1 MKVLTVLGTRPEMIR
16 LSAIIPKLDALCE
29 HVLVHTGQNFTPNLA
44 GDFYAE
50 LGLRAPNYQLAV
62 GKLPSVSAQVGAV
75 ISEVG
80 DIILR
85 ERPDKLL
92 ILGDTNSC
100 TAAYAAKRH
109 GVTVFHMEAGNRCY
123 DDRVPEEIN
132 RRMVD
137 SLSDVLMPYTERA
150 RQNLLREG
158 YGSPR
163 ILVTGNPIAE
173 ILHSV
178 LPSLDV
184 EEACAKFNVRPRDF
198 VLVTLHRAENVD
210 DPQRLEAY
218 LQVLTSVG
226 EALQLPILLSVHPRL
241 RSKLSTTDSSWLR
254 PFDACGFRDFV
265 GLESVAALVLTDSGT
280 VQEEAAILGTP
291 NISIRFANER
301 QETLEFGRSVLVDPV
316 KSDLVPIVKALVKSK
331 TPAQLPPE
339 YLVPDVSDR
348 VVRILMSDL

>member
-29 HVLVHTGQNFTPNLA
+29 HVFVHTGQNFTANLA
-44 GDFYAE
+44 DDFYSE
-50 LGLRAPNYQLAV
+50 LGLRAPDYQLAV

-75 ISEVG
+75 IAEVG
-80 DIILR
+80 DIILK

-100 TAAYAAKRH
+100 TAAYAAKRY

-150 RQNLLREG
+150 RHNLLREG
-158 YGSPR
+158 YASPR
-163 ILVTGNPIAE
+163 VLVTGNPIAE
-173 ILHSV
+173 ILNTV
-178 LPSLDV
+178 LPTLDV
-184 EEACAKFNVRPRDF
+184 AQTCADFNVAPGNF
-198 VLVTLHRAENVD
+198 ILVTMHRAENVD
-210 DPQRLEAY
+210 DPQRLAAY
-218 LQVLTSVG
+218 LDALISVG
-226 EALQLPILLSVHPRL
+226 EALQLPVLLSVHPRL
-241 RSKLSTTDSSWLR
+241 RSKLPATASSWLH

-265 GLESVAALVLTDSGT
+265 ALESVASLILTDSGT
-280 VQEEAAILGTP
+280 VQEEAAILGIP
-291 NISIRFANER
+291 NIAIRFANER
-301 QETLEFGRSVLVDPV
+301 QETIEFGRSILVDPV
-316 KSDLVPIVKALVKSK
+316 KSDLVPIAQALVRSQL
-331 TPAQLPPE
+331 PLQLPPE